1 MTYTAAAT
9 KAVRLGRSA
18 ARKARMALVAALVAV
33 GLVLPVLVAGLVA
46 PPAQAATLSSS
57 NSSPIRIA
65 DSVFTDPGLAD
76 AYPSYVNVQNLGG
89 NVTDINL
96 KLSGYGHT
104 FSDDVGVLLVGPQ
117 GQKALLM
124 SDVGRALDVS
134 GVNLTLDDEANRRFG
149 SSP

>member
-18 ARKARMALVAALVAV
+18 AHKARMALVAALVAV

-46 PPAQAATLSSS
+46 PPAQAATPSSS

-76 AYPSYVNVQNLGG
+76 AYPSHVNVQNLGG
-89 NVTDINL
+89 NVTDINF

-104 FSDDVGVLLVGPQ
+104 FPDDVGVLLVGPQ
-117 GQKALLM
+117 G
-124 SDVGRALDVS
+124 
-134 GVNLTLDDEANRRFG
+134 
-149 SSP
+149 